1 MINRGCRQGCPLSPL
16 LFILAIELFAIA
28 VREHYMITGIRTGE
42 TDHRIALYAD
52 DFIYFFLRKLD
63 RSIPSLLDL
72 IKSFGKISGY
82 KINNSKSSLMLL
94 ALEERTN
101 PPIPARHFRIVDSFT
116 YLGIQI
122 TPKLENIVNVNY
134 NPVIT
139 SISKTVERWSSFHVS
154 LIGRINI
161 LKMNILPKLLYLF
174 QNIPL
179 PRPPNFFSRMKNLF
193 SNFLWNNKR
202 PWLRLSLLYLPYDR
216 GGLQCPNMRWYYWS
230 VQLRMLMF
238 YFTSDGSL
246 PWRVIESHSLRLPFP
261 TYLYSD
267 DPKKLKKLSTNPI
280 VQNMIGVWQE
290 VRKYLK
296 RFPLPSLF
304 QPNLG

>member
-1 MINRGCRQGCPLSPL
+1 
-16 LFILAIELFAIA
+16 
-28 VREHYMITGIRTGE
+28 
-42 TDHRIALYAD
+42 
-52 DFIYFFLRKLD
+52 
-63 RSIPSLLDL
+63 
-72 IKSFGKISGY
+72 
-82 KINNSKSSLMLL
+82 MLL
-94 ALEERTN
+94 NSEERTN

-122 TPKLENIVNVNY
+122 TPKLENLVNVNY

-139 SISKTVERWSSFHVS
+139 SISKTVERCSSLHVS
-154 LIGRINI
+154 LVGRINI
-161 LKMNILPKLLYLF
+161 LRMNILPKLLHLF

-179 PRPPNFFSRMKNLF
+179 PPPPNFFSRMKNLF
-193 SNFLWNNKR
+193 SNFLWNNKCSR
-202 PWLRLSLLYLPYDR
+202 LRLSLLYLPYDR
-216 GGLQCPNMRWYYWS
+216 GGLQCPNMRWCYWS

-238 YFTSDGSL
+238 YFITDGPL

-267 DPKKLKKLSTNPI
+267 EPKKLKKFSTNPI

-296 RFPLPSLF
+296 DSPSLCCF
-304 QPNLG
+304 SPIWASNFFTPGKADAGFKLWVGGKTNKRYLCY